1 MKADPYKKSANKYD
15 TFVEPFNKALRQIG
29 LKLHPPTEGLKVL
42 DVGCGT
48 GTTLQLYQKAGC
60 IVSGIDSSP
69 AMLKIAQ
76 EKLNNRA
83 ELLLSDASEMQYPDD
98 TFDLAIG
105 MLTLHEMHENV
116 RTKVLMEMMRVI
128 KKEGRILIIDFHP
141 CSIHFPKG
149 WIYKAVIF
157 FFEITAGY
165 EHFKNFRN
173 FISRNGIPG
182 LVELQSLTLEKVKI
196 VGGGNLG
203 LFVISVPCC
212 LTLLIIHIIL
222 IESFII

>member
-1 MKADPYKKSANKYD
+1 MKDDPYKKSANKYD
-15 TFVEPFNKALRQIG
+15 TFVEPFNRDLRQIG
-29 LKLHPPTEGLKVL
+29 LKLHPPTEGMRVL

-76 EKLNNRA
+76 QKLDHQA
-83 ELLLSDASEMQYPDD
+83 ELLLDDASEMQYPDD

-105 MLTLHEMHENV
+105 MLTLHEMPEIV
-116 RTKVLMEMMRVI
+116 RTKVLTEMMRVI
-128 KKEGRILIIDFHP
+128 KNEGRILIVDFHP
-141 CSIHFPKG
+141 GSISFPKG

-173 FISRNGIPG
+173 FISRDGIPG
-182 LVELQSLTLEKVKI
+182 LIESQSLTLEKVKI

-203 LFVISVPCC
+203 LYVVSAPAPI
-212 LTLLIIHIIL
+212 
-222 IESFII
+222 

>member
-48 GTTLQLYQKAGC
+48 GTT
-60 IVSGIDSSP
+60 
-69 AMLKIAQ
+69 
-76 EKLNNRA
+76 
-83 ELLLSDASEMQYPDD
+83 DD
-98 TFDLAIG
+98 TFDLAVG
-105 MLTLHEMHENV
+105 MLILHEMRENV

-141 CSIHFPKG
+141 GSIHFPKG

-203 LFVISVPCC
+203 LFVISVPAS
-212 LTLLIIHIIL
+212 INRQK
-222 IESFII
+222 